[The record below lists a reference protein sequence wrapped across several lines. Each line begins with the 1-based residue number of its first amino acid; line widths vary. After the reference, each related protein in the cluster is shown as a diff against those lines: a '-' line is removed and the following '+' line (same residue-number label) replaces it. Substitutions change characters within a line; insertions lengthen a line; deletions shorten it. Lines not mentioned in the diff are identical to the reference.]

1 MLIETS
7 NGIMYGIH
15 FKNCTIYTNS
25 ISGAFLSHDKNFLSI
40 ERKTNRVLANK
51 FKICTWDE
59 INENLS
65 HIKFLI
71 KYSPVFSKLVDLTE
85 FDKIEFCDPK
95 FGSTKFYICCN
106 ICNPEFRL
114 ARYHTYYNER
124 RYFSIF
130 YTNYE
135 NFTIKYDSKFDNYVK
150 LINKEV

>member
-1 MLIETS
+1 MLVETVD
-7 NGIMYGIH
+7 GIMYGIR
-15 FKNCTIYTNS
+15 FKNCTIYINS

-40 ERKTNRVLANK
+40 ERKTNRTLENK
-51 FKICTWDE
+51 FKIYSWDE

-85 FDKIEFCDPK
+85 FNTIEF
-95 FGSTKFYICCN
+95 
-106 ICNPEFRL
+106 CNPEFKL
-114 ARYHTYYNER
+114 V
-124 RYFSIF
+124 RYFIYCNKRKYFSVF
-130 YTNYE
+130 NANYK

>member
-7 NGIMYGIH
+7 NGIIYGIH
-15 FKNCTIYTNS
+15 FKNCTIYINS

-71 KYSPVFSKLVDLTE
+71 KYSPIFSKLVDLTE
-85 FDKIEFCDPK
+85 FDKIEFC
-95 FGSTKFYICCN
+95 
-106 ICNPEFRL
+106 NPEFKL
-114 ARYHTYYNER
+114 VRYYIYCNKR
-124 RYFSIF
+124 KYFSVLN
-130 YTNYE
+130 TNYE
-135 NFTIKYDSKFDNYVK
+135 NFTIKYDSEFDNYVK
-150 LINKEV
+150 LINEEM

>member
-15 FKNCTIYTNS
+15 FKNCTIYINS

-51 FKICTWDE
+51 FKICSWDE

-85 FDKIEFCDPK
+85 FNTIEF
-95 FGSTKFYICCN
+95 
-106 ICNPEFRL
+106 CNPEFSLIRNFI
-114 ARYHTYYNER
+114 YYNDKE
-124 RYFSIF
+124 YFNVF
-130 YTNYE
+130 ETNYRD
-135 NFTIKYDSKFDNYVK
+135 FAIKYDSEFDDCVK
-150 LINKEV
+150 LINE

>member
-15 FKNCTIYTNS
+15 FKNCTIYINS

-85 FDKIEFCDPK
+85 LNTIEFCDPK

-106 ICNPEFRL
+106 KRK
-114 ARYHTYYNER
+114 
-124 RYFSIF
+124 YFSIF
-130 YTNYE
+130 NTNYE
-135 NFTIKYDSKFDNYVK
+135 NFTIKYDSRFDDCVK
-150 LINKEV
+150 LINEEV

>member
-1 MLIETS
+1 MLVETV
-7 NGIMYGIH
+7 NGVVYRIH
-15 FKNCTIYTNS
+15 FKNYTIYINS

-40 ERKTNRVLANK
+40 ERKANRVLANK

-85 FDKIEFCDPK
+85 LNTIEFCDPK

-130 YTNYE
+130 NTNYE